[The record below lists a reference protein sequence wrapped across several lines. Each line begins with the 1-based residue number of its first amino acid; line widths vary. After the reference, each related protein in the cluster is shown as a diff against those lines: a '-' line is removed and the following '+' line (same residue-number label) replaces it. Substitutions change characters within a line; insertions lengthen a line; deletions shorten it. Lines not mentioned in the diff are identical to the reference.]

1 MLGNPLLHPQEP
13 WHSPT
18 AVPGTAGQ
26 AEDGASHS
34 SSSSSPCP
42 SDLQVLFVSSP
53 GSGQGRLLSLQQGH
67 GGVASRAF
75 GVLLL

>member
-34 SSSSSPCP
+34 SSSPSPCP
-42 SDLQVLFVSSP
+42 SDLQVFVSSP
-53 GSGQGRLLSLQQGH
+53 GSGQGWLLSLQQGR
-67 GGVASRAF
+67 GGVALRAF